1 MRRVF
6 VAVVLCAAVFVA
18 ACSDDAPHDANA
30 TDAARRPAA
39 HRARRRRVQQ

>member
-30 TDAARRPAA
+30 TDAAPGGASS
-39 HRARRRRVQQ
+39 RRRVQQ